1 MDYSTYDY
9 YILAIG
15 CICFV
20 TALILIFIN
29 FKANKSINQRR
40 DEVKKAREYL
50 YQRLEAIH
58 QETNERF
65 DKLLK

>member
-9 YILAIG
+9 CILAIV

-20 TALILIFIN
+20 TALVLIFIN

-40 DEVKKAREYL
+40 DEVKKTRGNTSRDE
-50 YQRLEAIH
+50 
-58 QETNERF
+58 
-65 DKLLK
+65 

>member
-1 MDYSTYDY
+1 MYYSTYDY
-9 YILAIG
+9 YILAIV

-20 TALILIFIN
+20 TSLVLIFIN
-29 FKANKSINQRR
+29 FKANKSVNQRK

-58 QETNERF
+58 QETNKRF

>member
-1 MDYSTYDY
+1 MYHSTYDY

-20 TALILIFIN
+20 TYLVLIFIN

-58 QETNERF
+58 QETTERF

>member
-29 FKANKSINQRR
+29 FKANKSIHQHR

-58 QETNERF
+58 QETSERF

>member
-1 MDYSTYDY
+1 MDYNQFDY
-9 YILAIG
+9 CILAIG

-20 TALILIFIN
+20 TSLVLIFIN

-58 QETNERF
+58 QETNKRMRE
-65 DKLLK
+65 LLK

>member
-1 MDYSTYDY
+1 MDYNTYDY
-9 YILAIG
+9 YILAVG

-20 TALILIFIN
+20 TSLVLIFIN
-29 FKANKSINQRR
+29 FKANKSINRR
-40 DEVKKAREYL
+40 KDEVKKAREYL

-58 QETNERF
+58 QETNKRF

>member
-9 YILAIG
+9 CILAIV

-40 DEVKKAREYL
+40 DEVKKTREYL

-58 QETNERF
+58 QETNKRF

>member
-1 MDYSTYDY
+1 MDYSTYEY
-9 YILAIG
+9 CILAIG

-29 FKANKSINQRR
+29 IKANKSINQRR

-58 QETNERF
+58 QETNEQF

>member
-1 MDYSTYDY
+1 MYHSTYDY
-9 YILAIG
+9 CILAIG

-20 TALILIFIN
+20 TSLVLIFIN

-58 QETNERF
+58 QETNKRMRE
-65 DKLLK
+65 LLK